1 MEQVHCT
8 DVVTALVS
16 NFACDKIP
24 TRNDTVTLITLN
36 TMSSWAVVN
45 QETKRNETK

>member
-24 TRNDTVTLITLN
+24 TRNDIVTLVIEYHEKLGL
-36 TMSSWAVVN
+36 
-45 QETKRNETK
+45 